1 MPEKFIHIGLSK
13 TSSRTLQ
20 HFIFPKIS
28 EICSNKKKLI
38 YYQNDK
44 KLRGYYYNYFNSL
57 VFDYK
62 LKKINHK
69 YDLIVSSDR
78 LWTFRGDPYYVE
90 EYAKKNLYFFGPNT
104 KIIIFIRNPV
114 DFLSSSYLQSC
125 VYENNYIE
133 PELFFLKKKY
143 YSEKTSIPKFSID
156 DFSYKKLI
164 KIYSNLFKKVFVVK
178 FELIK
183 KKDMSFFRKIFKN
196 LDETKLEELNKI
208 FQSKDYSYSLDND
221 MIQKLKLS
229 KLYNFLDINETKLN
243 DTLYTYDFM
252 KLKDNYFSEYVSRK
266 VILKKKIKN
275 FQENL
280 IAKRF
285 SRIAISKKVIKY
297 LSKSEEKTKKFK
309 LDFKRLPQIDIK
321 SLIKEYN
328 NIPLFKIYKKN

>member
-1 MPEKFIHIGLSK
+1 
-13 TSSRTLQ
+13 
-20 HFIFPKIS
+20 
-28 EICSNKKKLI
+28 
-38 YYQNDK
+38 
-44 KLRGYYYNYFNSL
+44 
-57 VFDYK
+57 
-62 LKKINHK
+62 
-69 YDLIVSSDR
+69 
-78 LWTFRGDPYYVE
+78 
-90 EYAKKNLYFFGPNT
+90 
-104 KIIIFIRNPV
+104 
-114 DFLSSSYLQSC
+114 
-125 VYENNYIE
+125 
-133 PELFFLKKKY
+133 
-143 YSEKTSIPKFSID
+143 
-156 DFSYKKLI
+156 
-164 KIYSNLFKKVFVVK
+164 
-178 FELIK
+178 
-183 KKDMSFFRKIFKN
+183 MSFFRKIFKN
-196 LDETKLEELNKI
+196 LDETKLKELNKI

-285 SRIAISKKVIKY
+285 SRIAISKKIIKY

-309 LDFKRLPQIDIK
+309 LDFKKLPQIDIK